1 MRASLI
7 AIAVSV
13 VLAGVKIVSGIVGHS
28 YALIAD
34 GIESILDVVSALVV
48 WGGLRIAARP
58 ADENHPYGHGKA
70 ESMAGIV
77 VAVILL
83 GAALGIAFQSVRE
96 ILTPHRAPAPFT
108 LGVLVI
114 VVIAKELL
122 FARMSRLSG
131 KISSTSLRADAWH
144 HRSDALTSAAAFV
157 GISLSLIL
165 GEGYESLDDWAA
177 LFACGIIVYNG
188 FRILRTALAEAMD
201 LAAPPDVLS
210 SIRNVAHRVD
220 GVAGIDKCLARK
232 TGPYWLV
239 DIHVMVDG
247 RLPVSEGHA
256 IGHEV
261 KRALRDSEL
270 GILDVLV
277 HIEPNDEARTDE
289 IRAEPPASERS

>member
-83 GAALGIAFQSVRE
+83 VAALGIAVQIVRE

-210 SIRNVAHRVD
+210 SIRSVAHGVD

-277 HIEPNDEARTDE
+277 HIEPDDEARTGE